1 MTRMTLTTPTIVAR
15 AQKRKMTVA
24 TCVSANGKPPS
35 VIKWDT
41 RLKGEATYQ
50 ETRNQNGTVT
60 VRSNYVVIPSR
71 ETHKQKLTC
80 IVTYRSEKITDS
92 VVLNVQ
98 CKTPL
103 SYYFHYFL
111 SVLLFCPASTWWFC
125 HQITPL
131 STVYTKKGSLLEN
144 KWAVNYSARLSL
156 SMLEIYFSQFYWHN

>member
-1 MTRMTLTTPTIVAR
+1 MEDVCLMSFYYLQFTNHLFSSAARPMTRMTLTTPTIVAR

-41 RLKGEATYQ
+41 RLKGEATFQ

-60 VRSNYVVIPSR
+60 VRSNYVVVPSR

-80 IVTYRSEKITDS
+80 IVSYRNEKITDS

-98 CKTPL
+98 CKE
-103 SYYFHYFL
+103 
-111 SVLLFCPASTWWFC
+111 LLP
-125 HQITPL
+125 H
-131 STVYTKKGSLLEN
+131 
-144 KWAVNYSARLSL
+144 
-156 SMLEIYFSQFYWHN
+156 

>member
-1 MTRMTLTTPTIVAR
+1 MRRFKKFYICQTGSLIFPFLSPARAARPMTRMTLTTPTIVAR

-41 RLKGEATYQ
+41 RLKGEATFQ

-60 VRSNYVVIPSR
+60 VRSNYVVVPSR

-80 IVTYRSEKITDS
+80 IVTYRNERITDS

-98 CKTPL
+98 CKDPL
-103 SYYFHYFL
+103 
-111 SVLLFCPASTWWFC
+111 
-125 HQITPL
+125 
-131 STVYTKKGSLLEN
+131 
-144 KWAVNYSARLSL
+144 
-156 SMLEIYFSQFYWHN
+156 

>member
-41 RLKGEATYQ
+41 RLKGEATFQ

-80 IVTYRSEKITDS
+80 IVTYRNEKITDS

-98 CKTPL
+98 CKNQL
-103 SYYFHYFL
+103 SWESITVSL
-111 SVLLFCPASTWWFC
+111 WF
-125 HQITPL
+125 
-131 STVYTKKGSLLEN
+131 
-144 KWAVNYSARLSL
+144 
-156 SMLEIYFSQFYWHN
+156 

>member
-1 MTRMTLTTPTIVAR
+1 MTLTTPTIVAR
-15 AQKRKMTVA
+15 SQKRKMTVA

-41 RLKGEATYQ
+41 RLKGEATFQ

-80 IVTYRSEKITDS
+80 IVTYRNDKITDS

-98 CKTPL
+98 CKSALLKLPSLVPL
-103 SYYFHYFL
+103 FIWTTYRYNYFFTLDSLFNKRLGLLLYSFVVMFL
-111 SVLLFCPASTWWFC
+111 VPQKFSVPATRQNQS
-125 HQITPL
+125 
-131 STVYTKKGSLLEN
+131 S
-144 KWAVNYSARLSL
+144 
-156 SMLEIYFSQFYWHN
+156 

>member
-1 MTRMTLTTPTIVAR
+1 MSFDCLQFTNHPFSSAARPMTRMTLTTPTIVAR

-41 RLKGEATYQ
+41 RLKGEATFQ

-60 VRSNYVVIPSR
+60 VRSNYVVVPSR

-80 IVTYRSEKITDS
+80 IVSYRNEKITDS

-98 CKTPL
+98 CKEQRP
-103 SYYFHYFL
+103 H
-111 SVLLFCPASTWWFC
+111 
-125 HQITPL
+125 
-131 STVYTKKGSLLEN
+131 
-144 KWAVNYSARLSL
+144 
-156 SMLEIYFSQFYWHN
+156 

>member
-35 VIKWDT
+35 VIRWDT
-41 RLKGEATYQ
+41 RLKGEATFQ

-60 VRSNYVVIPSR
+60 VRSNYVVSPSR

-80 IVTYRSEKITDS
+80 IVTYQNEKITDS

-98 CKTPL
+98 CKNLL
-103 SYYFHYFL
+103 S
-111 SVLLFCPASTWWFC
+111 
-125 HQITPL
+125 
-131 STVYTKKGSLLEN
+131 
-144 KWAVNYSARLSL
+144 
-156 SMLEIYFSQFYWHN
+156 

>member
-1 MTRMTLTTPTIVAR
+1 MTRMTLTTPSIVAR

-41 RLKGEATYQ
+41 RLKGEATFQ

-60 VRSNYVVIPSR
+60 VRSNYVVVPSR

-80 IVTYRSEKITDS
+80 IVTYRNERVTDS

-98 CKTPL
+98 CKDLLLISFPHRTCPSGSHAL
-103 SYYFHYFL
+103 WCCHFL
-111 SVLLFCPASTWWFC
+111 LRGRQNRS
-125 HQITPL
+125 
-131 STVYTKKGSLLEN
+131 
-144 KWAVNYSARLSL
+144 
-156 SMLEIYFSQFYWHN
+156 SQFTVNKHYITL

>member
-41 RLKGEATYQ
+41 RLKGEATFQ

-60 VRSNYVVIPSR
+60 VRSNYVVVPSR

-80 IVTYRSEKITDS
+80 IVTYRNERITDS

-98 CKTPL
+98 CKNPSALLNHASYLAFTWL
-103 SYYFHYFL
+103 SSSHALLML
-111 SVLLFCPASTWWFC
+111 SFPASGAKPVFR
-125 HQITPL
+125 
-131 STVYTKKGSLLEN
+131 VYCKHGLL
-144 KWAVNYSARLSL
+144 VNTALKL
-156 SMLEIYFSQFYWHN
+156 TLVT

>member
-15 AQKRKMTVA
+15 PQKRKMTVA

-41 RLKGEATYQ
+41 RLKGEATFQ

-60 VRSNYVVIPSR
+60 VRSNYVVVPSR

-80 IVTYRSEKITDS
+80 IVTYRNEKITDS

-98 CKTPL
+98 CKNL
-103 SYYFHYFL
+103 HSYIIQL
-111 SVLLFCPASTWWFC
+111 TTRWCPALCRSEQMHSSC
-125 HQITPL
+125 VSSYNQALIRI
-131 STVYTKKGSLLEN
+131 VYSKQ
-144 KWAVNYSARLSL
+144 APPVNIAQQ
-156 SMLEIYFSQFYWHN
+156 FSI